1 MSGAIWRRP
10 RLKRADVLIAGT
22 VLGGLLLTWL
32 VLTGL
37 DAFIQFANQIG
48 NIGHGDYTLGNA
60 VVYIALTIPRRAYQ
74 WFVFAALIG
83 SLVGIGGLAT
93 TGELTA
99 LRAAGMSKL
108 RICLS
113 VIGLV
118 SVLMIGVFILG
129 ETAGPAGDQRA
140 QELQMQRTAG
150 QLHMRQESGL
160 WARDGNA
167 IINAKAALAHLV
179 HGRPQVELADV
190 HIFGFD
196 DAGALTS
203 FRQAKL
209 ATQVGKQWTLHDVRD
224 TRVSDAGAVSTTH
237 KQQAWQTSLDPD
249 VLEASVLHPEYLS
262 LRDLSRNIAYLRAN
276 RQNPSVYL
284 NAYWTRAF
292 YPLNTLLLVLCALPF
307 GFGALRSG
315 GLGKRLFLGVII
327 AIAWYFIQRAI
338 ISTGTVFGA
347 PPFVVNL
354 IPALLLLAV
363 SVWYYRRA

>member
-1 MSGAIWRRP
+1 MSGAP
-10 RLKRADVLIAGT
+10 GHRLRIKRVDLLIAGT

-37 DAFIQFANQIG
+37 DAFIEFANQIG
-48 NIGHGDYTLGNA
+48 AVGSNGYTLGNA
-60 VVYIALTIPRRAYQ
+60 AAFILLTLPRRAYQ

-83 SLVGIGGLAT
+83 GLVGIGALAS

-99 LRAAGMSKL
+99 LRAAGMSKF

-113 VIGLV
+113 VAGLV
-118 SVLMIGVFILG
+118 FVLLIGVFVLG
-129 ETAGPAGDQRA
+129 ETLAPAGDQRA
-140 QELQMQRTAG
+140 QQMQMQRTSGSLTHQA
-150 QLHMRQESGL
+150 SGL
-160 WARDGNA
+160 WERDGNA

-179 HGRPQVELADV
+179 DGRPQVELADV
-190 HIFGFD
+190 RIFDFD

-203 FRQAKL
+203 FRHAKL

-224 TRVSDAGAVSTTH
+224 TRVSDNGATSTIH
-237 KQQAWQTSLDPD
+237 GQEAWPTSLDPD

-262 LRDLSRNIAYLRAN
+262 LRDLARNIAYLHAN
-276 RQNPSVYL
+276 RQNPGVYL
-284 NAYWTRAF
+284 NAYWTRVF
-292 YPLNTLLLVLCALPF
+292 YPVNTLLLVLCALPF

-315 GLGKRLFLGVII
+315 GLGKRIFLGVIV

-338 ISTGTVFGA
+338 ISTGTVFGV

-354 IPALLLLAV
+354 VPALLLAAIA
-363 SVWYYRRA
+363 VWYYRRA